1 MYPSQLTIVC
11 LYLYSSPTIDNDAI
25 GRDKRMNT
33 QTLILTVLIFWLIM
47 GLAFLSA
54 YSEVKR
60 TGGTLVDA
68 MRNNE
73 SFFFIISIV
82 VGLVVVA
89 FKLA

>member
-1 MYPSQLTIVC
+1 
-11 LYLYSSPTIDNDAI
+11 
-25 GRDKRMNT
+25 MNT
-33 QTLILTVLIFWLIM
+33 QTLILTVLVFWLIM

-73 SFFFIISIV
+73 TFFLLSALWW
-82 VGLVVVA
+82 GWWLWPSNWHN
-89 FKLA
+89 

>member
-1 MYPSQLTIVC
+1 MPTFNDNKGLSRTNPC
-11 LYLYSSPTIDNDAI
+11 LEVDE
-25 GRDKRMNT
+25 MNI
-33 QTLILTVLIFWLIM
+33 QTLILTVLVFWLIM
-47 GLAFLSA
+47 GVAFLSA

-73 SFFFIISIV
+73 TFFFIISVV
-82 VGLVVVA
+82 VGLAVIA

>member
-1 MYPSQLTIVC
+1 
-11 LYLYSSPTIDNDAI
+11 
-25 GRDKRMNT
+25 MNT

-60 TGGTLVDA
+60 TGGTLKHA

-73 SFFFIISIV
+73 TFWFILSIG
-82 VGLVVVA
+82 VGVMVVA
-89 FKLA
+89 FKVAV

>member
-1 MYPSQLTIVC
+1 
-11 LYLYSSPTIDNDAI
+11 
-25 GRDKRMNT
+25 MNT

-60 TGGTLVDA
+60 TGGNLADA

-73 SFFFIISIV
+73 TFFFIISIV
-82 VGLVVVA
+82 VGLAVIA

>member
-1 MYPSQLTIVC
+1 
-11 LYLYSSPTIDNDAI
+11 
-25 GRDKRMNT
+25 MNT
-33 QTLILTVLIFWLIM
+33 QTLILTVLVFWLIM

-60 TGGTLVDA
+60 TGGTLADA

>member
-1 MYPSQLTIVC
+1 
-11 LYLYSSPTIDNDAI
+11 
-25 GRDKRMNT
+25 MNT

-60 TGGTLVDA
+60 TGGTLKDA

-73 SFFFIISIV
+73 TFWFIISIV
-82 VGLVVVA
+82 VGLFVIAVKFA
-89 FKLA
+89 

>member
-1 MYPSQLTIVC
+1 
-11 LYLYSSPTIDNDAI
+11 
-25 GRDKRMNT
+25 MNT

-54 YSEVKR
+54 YSETKR

-73 SFFFIISIV
+73 SFFFIISLIV
-82 VGLVVVA
+82 GVVVVA
-89 FKLA
+89 FKIA

>member
-1 MYPSQLTIVC
+1 
-11 LYLYSSPTIDNDAI
+11 
-25 GRDKRMNT
+25 MNT

-89 FKLA
+89 FKLGVILFQSDSFFRCPSIQSIRLHNP

>member
-1 MYPSQLTIVC
+1 
-11 LYLYSSPTIDNDAI
+11 
-25 GRDKRMNT
+25 MNT
-33 QTLILTVLIFWLIM
+33 QTLILTVLILWLIT

-73 SFFFIISIV
+73 SFFFFLSIV

-89 FKLA
+89 FKLSGSFPF

>member
-1 MYPSQLTIVC
+1 
-11 LYLYSSPTIDNDAI
+11 
-25 GRDKRMNT
+25 MNI

-60 TGGTLVDA
+60 TGGTLKDA

-73 SFFFIISIV
+73 TFWFIISIV
-82 VGLVVVA
+82 VGLFVIAVKFA
-89 FKLA
+89 